1 MKKHQQRHLG
11 RELALQWIFQ
21 IDVGGMKPEV
31 AMQETARGIEGN
43 EALDELNDEG
53 IAYAQQLVRG
63 VVDNRAEID
72 AVIVKFARGWKLDR
86 IAAVERNV
94 LRLAIYEILHQ
105 QDVPPSV
112 TVDEAV
118 EITKQ
123 YSTDESAKF
132 VNGILGA
139 YLRDEPEKPEKAKE

>member
-1 MKKHQQRHLG
+1 
-11 RELALQWIFQ
+11 
-21 IDVGGMKPEV
+21 
-31 AMQETARGIEGN
+31 
-43 EALDELNDEG
+43 
-53 IAYAQQLVRG
+53 
-63 VVDNRAEID
+63 
-72 AVIVKFARGWKLDR
+72 
-86 IAAVERNV
+86 VERNV